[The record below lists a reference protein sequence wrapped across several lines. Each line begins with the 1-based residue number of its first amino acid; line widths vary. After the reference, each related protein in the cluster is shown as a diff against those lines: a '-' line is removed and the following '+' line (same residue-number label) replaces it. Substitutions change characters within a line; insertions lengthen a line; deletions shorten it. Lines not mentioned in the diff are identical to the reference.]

1 MFFAFAQE
9 GKRFSSH
16 QFCIFS
22 HTGFSSNNEFF
33 FIPTEP
39 FFLLPL
45 KSCHLTLGGFEA
57 KQHKKKLTKL
67 WMRRVLN
74 MISTGAE
81 EGGENGGKKAEARTI
96 YLLFNSDSLIQS
108 VKNICMLMK
117 LETYNFLPCF
127 IQRRV

>member
-1 MFFAFAQE
+1 
-9 GKRFSSH
+9 
-16 QFCIFS
+16 
-22 HTGFSSNNEFF
+22 
-33 FIPTEP
+33 
-39 FFLLPL
+39 
-45 KSCHLTLGGFEA
+45 
-57 KQHKKKLTKL
+57 
-67 WMRRVLN
+67 MRRVLN